1 MISSIESTAIF
12 RLRPWE
18 EGSGKLE
25 SIEEENGTCI
35 AFVGKAKIAIP
46 FDFKQRLLPHLGSR
60 ISILR
65 TEDIPGCEYLYRV
78 LDSDTNQD
86 KKFSKERLEHW

>member
-1 MISSIESTAIF
+1 MSLLKTNNILY
-12 RLRPWE
+12 LRPWE

-25 SIEEENGTCI
+25 CIEAENGTCI

-65 TEDIPGCEYLYRV
+65 TEDLPGCEYLYRV
-78 LDSDTNQD
+78 LDPDTNQD
-86 KKFSKERLEHW
+86 GKFSKERLEHG